1 MTTDIY
7 IRRNQDNRGCFR
19 LAVLAGIIILGLLIW
34 GIATLWSKRPPRE
47 PEPEQSEKEAIEEPI
62 AQKEPVAVQN
72 EKPAVREESPVRKP
86 AVAAQRQAAP
96 AATAPVDRR
105 GAALLA
111 DARKA
116 QQEDDLPGARTMA
129 LTLLTQSDNPGI
141 VSATE
146 QILNAVNI
154 ELATTPRPMPEKT
167 EYTIQRGDTISGL
180 AKKFKTTTELI
191 QKSNGIR
198 GHVIRAG
205 DKLRILSGDFA
216 ITVSKS
222 QNDLVLTLNGQFFK
236 RYRVGTGKFGKTPTG
251 KFVISD
257 KIVNPPWWRPDGKMV
272 PYGDKENVLGT
283 HWMAL
288 RSLDDPSLRGYG
300 IHGTWEPETIGT
312 QASAGCI
319 RLANDQVEE
328 LFSLVPDG
336 TPVLITE

>member
-19 LAVLAGIIILGLLIW
+19 LAVLAGIILLGLLIW
-34 GIATLWSKRPPRE
+34 GIATLWSRRPPRA
-47 PEPEQSEKEAIEEPI
+47 PEPEQTEEEAIEERVST
-62 AQKEPVAVQN
+62 AQVVEAPPVRPVAPPVAPVA
-72 EKPAVREESPVRKP
+72 KPQAP
-86 AVAAQRQAAP
+86 AAPPAAAP
-96 AATAPVDRR
+96 ADRR
-105 GAALLA
+105 GAVLLA

-116 QQEDDLPGARTMA
+116 QQDGDLQGAREKA
-129 LTLLTQSDNPGI
+129 LALLAQSDHPGI
-141 VSATE
+141 ASAAE
-146 QILNAVNI
+146 QILNAVNV

-167 EYTIQRGDTISGL
+167 EYTIQRGDTISGI

-191 QKSNGIR
+191 QKSNGIK

-205 DKLRILSGDFA
+205 DKMRILSGDFA

-288 RSLDDPSLRGYG
+288 RSLDDPGLRGYG

-328 LFSLVPDG
+328 LYMLVPDG